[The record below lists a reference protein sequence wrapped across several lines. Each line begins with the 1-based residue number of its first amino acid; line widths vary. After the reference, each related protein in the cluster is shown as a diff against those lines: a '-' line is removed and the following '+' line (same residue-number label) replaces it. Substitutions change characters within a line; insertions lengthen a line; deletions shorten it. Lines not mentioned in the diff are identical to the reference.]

1 MELCVSHV
9 GEDAP
14 LAAMV
19 VVAVVLRAAVVVL
32 NRKENCFTFDNLSLS
47 LAYRIR
53 LRVVIAWL
61 TASGCEL

>member
-47 LAYRIR
+47 LS
-53 LRVVIAWL
+53 L
-61 TASGCEL
+61 TALGCE

>member
-1 MELCVSHV
+1 MELCVGHV

-32 NRKENCFTFDNLSLS
+32 NRKETCFTFDNLSLS
-47 LAYRIR
+47 R
-53 LRVVIAWL
+53 LPH
-61 TASGCEL
+61 